1 MRTKVLLS
9 LVVSTAAVMLTG
21 IIPAHAQDGTYART
35 YAVTPKGRNGR
46 AVRGGIKSP

>member
-21 IIPAHAQDGTYART
+21 IIPAHAHIRADLRGHTE
-35 YAVTPKGRNGR
+35 GRNGR